1 MIIMFCSIT
10 AIIRETVMISGIMGS
25 RKALALAAAPG
36 LAPGLSTSQAAATYH
51 DMVPRR
57 KRKDGDAKFRPDVS
71 VTVSLNSEVVTTLT
85 NKHIYG

>member
-36 LAPGLSTSQAAATYH
+36 LAGLSMSQAAATYH
-51 DMVPRR
+51 DMAPRR